1 MQALLVTGMEG
12 AANCAQALQTMLG
25 ISMEIAAGRRAAIT
39 ALRKREYDLVV
50 VDDSLADSDPAGT
63 DPLWEAIGMAQPVTV
78 NFVLSGTERVAR
90 EIRAALRRRER
101 EQELALRAAT
111 VALETELKSTV
122 AGLLLHSQLALAT
135 EPLPEPVA
143 GKLRLMADL
152 VATLRDQLSTGV
164 TAQ

>member
-1 MQALLVTGMEG
+1 MKALLVTGMEG

-25 ISMEIAAGRRAAIT
+25 IEIEVAAGRRAAIST
-39 ALRKREYDLVV
+39 LRKQEFDLVV
-50 VDDSLADSDPAGT
+50 VDDSLADADPAGS

-101 EQELALRAAT
+101 EQELARRAAT

-122 AGLLLHSQLALAT
+122 AGLLLHSQLALAS

-143 GKLRLMADL
+143 GKLRLVADL
-152 VATLRDQLSTGV
+152 VGTLRDQLSSNAV
-164 TAQ
+164 AH

>member
-25 ISMEIAAGRRAAIT
+25 ITMEIAAGRRAAIT

-101 EQELALRAAT
+101 EQELARRAAT

-152 VATLRDQLSTGV
+152 VGTLRDQLSTGV

>member
-12 AANCAQALQTMLG
+12 AANCAQALQAMLG
-25 ISMEIAAGRRAAIT
+25 ISMEIAAGRRAAIA

-63 DPLWEAIGMAQPVTV
+63 DPLWEVIGMAQPVTV

-101 EQELALRAAT
+101 EQELARRAAT
-111 VALETELKSTV
+111 AALETELKSTV

-135 EPLPEPVA
+135 EPLPETVA

-152 VATLRDQLSTGV
+152 VGTLRDQLSTGV